1 MSSATASWWQYLSGE
16 TLTTEQKIE
25 RLQRFF
31 ADNGEA
37 IYGKPKT
44 ERTITLEDAPFM
56 IPARYPTRI
65 SGLDIVPMWAGQE
78 IGWSIVD
85 KK

>member
-1 MSSATASWWQYLSGE
+1 MSDQTHTWWKSESGE
-16 TLTTEQKIE
+16 DISLEEKLE

-44 ERTITLEDAPFM
+44 EKTVILEKTPFTIPNSYDTTLPDLK
-56 IPARYPTRI
+56 II
-65 SGLDIVPMWAGQE
+65 PMWAGKE
-78 IGWSIVD
+78 VGWNIL
-85 KK
+85 K